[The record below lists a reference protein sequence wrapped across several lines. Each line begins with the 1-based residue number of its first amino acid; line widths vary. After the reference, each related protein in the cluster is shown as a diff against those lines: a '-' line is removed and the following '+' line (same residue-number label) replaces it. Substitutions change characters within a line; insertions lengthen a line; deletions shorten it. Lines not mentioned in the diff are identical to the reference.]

1 MQSDCPPPPPPHP
14 RAGPGGQNI
23 NRCMSRLWLIHQSN
37 ISTDKDNS
45 LTTITPLHKLSYLN
59 CGPRNATL
67 APCNWDQFLALAR
80 WTETCTGPKSGLP
93 ICLFS
98 SRTEGDTHPPCV
110 LRTALFWACVLRTA
124 IFGLAYCVPPFLSS
138 HTAYRLSTKQ
148 QPFWA
153 FPFT

>member
-1 MQSDCPPPPPPHP
+1 MQSDCPPPHP

-37 ISTDKDNS
+37 TSTDKDNS
-45 LTTITPLHKLSYLN
+45 LTTITPLHKLSYLKR
-59 CGPRNATL
+59 GPRNATL
-67 APCNWDQFLALAR
+67 APFNWDQFLALAR

-98 SRTEGDTHPPCV
+98 SRTEGDTPSP
-110 LRTALFWACVLRTA
+110 LRTAYRPILGLRTA
-124 IFGLAYCVPPFLSS
+124 YLHFLAS
-138 HTAYRLSTKQ
+138 HIAYRLSTKQ

-153 FPFT
+153 FPFTSRR